1 MAYGQ
6 TGSGKTY
13 TIFGINDSIDYQESI
28 TEDMGIIPR
37 SIKQIYNYIN
47 EVKFLYL
54 ESRKDRISS
63 KSSFYASLYGTNF

>member
-28 TEDMGIIPR
+28 TDDMGIVPR

-47 EVKFLYL
+47 EVELIYL
-54 ESRKDRISS
+54 E
-63 KSSFYASLYGTNF
+63 

>member
-28 TEDMGIIPR
+28 TEDMGIVPR

-47 EVKFLYL
+47 EVSLIL
-54 ESRKDRISS
+54 CRIRVR
-63 KSSFYASLYGTNF
+63 